1 MDIFSSLN
9 KEEVEKLQLAPA
21 LVTIL
26 IGASDGKLDG
36 EERTWS
42 ENLLRARGYAGNQAL
57 QEYYR
62 LVSEGFWVE
71 LQHQMSI
78 LPSKTAERNVL
89 LVEQLKELNPILA
102 KLSPVVAFNLYK
114 GLLGLAEEVAKASGG
129 FLRIGAI
136 SEAEHDLLNLSM
148 LTPIEAPAE
157 LVAEQQDFDAK
168 LWGEKPEE

>member
-1 MDIFSSLN
+1 MDIFSALN
-9 KEEVEKLQLAPA
+9 KEEIEKLQLAPA

-26 IGASDGKLDG
+26 VGASDGKLDG

-57 QEYYR
+57 QEFYR
-62 LVSEGFWVE
+62 VVSEGFWVE

-78 LPSKTAERNVL
+78 LPSDTTARNSL
-89 LVEQLKELNPILA
+89 LIDQLKELNPVLA
-102 KLSPVVAFNLYK
+102 KLSPVVAYNLYK

-136 SEAEHDLLNLSM
+136 SESEHDLLNLSM
-148 LTPIEAPAE
+148 LTPIEAPAV
-157 LVAEQQDFDAK
+157 LVTDQQDLDAH
-168 LWGEKPEE
+168 LEDEQSEE